1 MILEGTITRCL
12 PIKEGVTREGK
23 QWKKAM
29 YVLGTNDRYPRRI
42 VFSVMGDDRIN
53 DFNFQANQKVRL
65 GVDIESREWQ
75 EHWFTEI
82 RCVASL
88 DPSAEGVAKAAPA
101 QPAPQPQPVQTP
113 IPTAPTL
120 SDKLEDSSE
129 LPF

>member
-29 YVLGTNDRYPRRI
+29 YVLETNDRYPRRI
-42 VFSVMGDDRIN
+42 AFSVMGDDRIN

-75 EHWFTEI
+75 KQWYTEI

-88 DPSAEGVAKAAPA
+88 DPSEDGGVAKAAPA
-101 QPAPQPQPVQTP
+101 KPTQQQPVQTP
-113 IPTAPTL
+113 IPTAPAP
-120 SDKLEDSSE
+120 SDKLEDSTD

>member
-12 PIKEGVTREGK
+12 PIKDGISKEGR

-29 YVLGTNDRYPRRI
+29 YVLETNDRYPRRI
-42 VFSVMGDDRIN
+42 VFSVMGDEKIN
-53 DFNFQANQKVRL
+53 EFSFIPNQKVRL

-75 EHWFTEI
+75 DHWFTEI

-88 DPSAEGVAKAAPA
+88 DPEAEGVVKAT
-101 QPAPQPQPVQTP
+101 PQPVAQQAVVP
-113 IPTAPTL
+113 PAMQDEPT
-120 SDKLEDSSE
+120 EESSIK